1 MPAARKPSKSPK
13 SHQTRP
19 RVADMQGATTA
30 ALIQFAPDP
39 EALTD
44 RLHFNLAEGLIWLDD
59 RRVLL
64 LDAQWLAD
72 LRRELVQTFG
82 AEYARGLF
90 TRLGYA
96 AGCRDAEMALR
107 LHGARGAIRDVIF
120 AGIQFHALQ
129 GTVGV
134 VPLSYDVD
142 VEQGRCHLEF
152 EWRNSV
158 EDQIHTEQGAPPG
171 DSACWMEI
179 GYSSGFLT
187 TCMGKVIVVREVACL
202 AAGATVCRC
211 EARPAEAWD
220 DVERDLG
227 YLRPSLPP
235 ALPVAAPAASFT
247 PTMLALPTLPATL
260 ARGTTSGE
268 TPARVVIG
276 RSASFNAV
284 LQRIL
289 RVAGT
294 NATVLLMGESGVGK
308 SAFAREI
315 HAHSRRAGK
324 PMLEVNCAAI
334 PEALIEA
341 ELFGVERGAYT
352 GAQATR
358 AGRFEHAQGGTL
370 FLDEIASLSLTAQSK
385 LLRVLQS
392 QAFERLGSSQTRQ
405 ADVRII
411 AATNDDLEQAV
422 KAGRFRLDLFFRLN
436 VVPIHI
442 PPLRERRDDVPL
454 LLEHFVRRFCK
465 LHFRTVPGF
474 TARALRALLNHA
486 WPGNIRELEN
496 VIERG
501 VILADE
507 GAPLDLPQLF
517 TVDITF
523 AQQGLLSLR
532 GDGGLGDAQADP
544 RPGADSAED
553 WALQL
558 LARHPGGLFDVENAL
573 VAAALEETAGNVAK
587 AARRLR
593 ITRAQLDY
601 RIRKL
606 AMRASV

>member
-1 MPAARKPSKSPK
+1 MPSTRKSSKPSKAGLAHAPA
-13 SHQTRP
+13 
-19 RVADMQGATTA
+19 ADPHGAAPTE
-30 ALIQFAPDP
+30 LIRFVPDL

-44 RLHFNLAEGLIWLDD
+44 RLHFNLAEGLIWLDN

-72 LRRELVQTFG
+72 LRRELVQAFG

-107 LHGARGAIRDVIF
+107 LHGGGGGIRDVIF
-120 AGIQFHALQ
+120 AGVQFHALQ

-134 VPLSYDVD
+134 APLSYDVD

-158 EDQIHTEQGAPPG
+158 EDQIHTEQGAPRG
-171 DSACWMEI
+171 DSACWMEV

-187 TCMGKVIVVREVACL
+187 TCMGKAIVVREVACT

-211 EARPAEAWD
+211 EARPAEDWD
-220 DVERDLG
+220 DAGRDLG

-235 ALPVAAPAASFT
+235 ALPVAAE
-247 PTMLALPTLPATL
+247 ATRRVPGTA
-260 ARGTTSGE
+260 ARGAPVGD

-294 NATVLLMGESGVGK
+294 NATVLLLGESGVGK

-315 HAHSRRAGK
+315 HLHSRRAGN
-324 PMLEVNCAAI
+324 PMLEVNCGAI

-352 GAQATR
+352 GAQASR
-358 AGRFEHAQGGTL
+358 AGRFELAQGGTL
-370 FLDEIASLSLTAQSK
+370 FLDEIGSLSLTAQSK

-392 QAFERLGSSQTRQ
+392 QEFERLGSSQTRR

-422 KAGRFRLDLFFRLN
+422 RAGRFRLDLFFRLN

-442 PPLRERRDDVPL
+442 PPLRERRDDVPV
-454 LLEHFVRRFCK
+454 LLEHFVRHFCK
-465 LHFRTVPGF
+465 LHFKTVPGF

-496 VIERG
+496 VVERG
-501 VILADE
+501 VILTDE

-532 GDGGLGDAQADP
+532 GDGGLGDAKPAAQG
-544 RPGADSAED
+544 RPAAATD
-553 WALQL
+553 WARQL
-558 LARHPGGLFDVENAL
+558 LERHEGGLVALENAL
-573 VAAALEETAGNVAK
+573 VEAALEDAGGNVAK
-587 AARRLR
+587 AARRLQ
-593 ITRAQLDY
+593 ITRAQMDY
-601 RIRKL
+601 RVQKMAGRE
-606 AMRASV
+606 AG